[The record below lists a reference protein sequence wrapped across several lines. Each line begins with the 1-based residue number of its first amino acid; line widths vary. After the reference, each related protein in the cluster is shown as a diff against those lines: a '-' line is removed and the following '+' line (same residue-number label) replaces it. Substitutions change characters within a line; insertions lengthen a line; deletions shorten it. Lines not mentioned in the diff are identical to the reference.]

1 MVLPELCA
9 CGVDGWKIR
18 EESGWRVHW
27 GPVQAKDIP
36 AYIAAGKAKSDEM
49 RLVSFPLL
57 DRLEMMAATLGFY
70 ALMIVLP
77 VAIFWRELLGPLT
90 VSLIALSTFYA
101 ITLHWI
107 PGRDG
112 LQKSVPL
119 TGIVLLGMLFYSA
132 LQDPVSQTQL
142 FNRAIGLT
150 GLAVFIGA
158 ELQGMSPEMRGE
170 QANWGWEAL
179 IAAVLLTLYWVVPV
193 LSGWR

>member
-1 MVLPELCA
+1 
-9 CGVDGWKIR
+9 
-18 EESGWRVHW
+18 
-27 GPVQAKDIP
+27 
-36 AYIAAGKAKSDEM
+36 
-49 RLVSFPLL
+49 
-57 DRLEMMAATLGFY
+57 
-70 ALMIVLP
+70 
-77 VAIFWRELLGPLT
+77 
-90 VSLIALSTFYA
+90 
-101 ITLHWI
+101 
-107 PGRDG
+107 
-112 LQKSVPL
+112 L

-132 LQDPVSQTQL
+132 FQDPVSQTQL